1 MLLAGIL
8 GIAFWLLVLLTA
20 ARLAKRIPALP
31 PVSGASVHVSHGTI
45 LWRDRRFSW
54 HRDIRAMKYLAWRL
68 VPLLAV
74 VAAASCAKKNTALQP
89 IFISG
94 RAVAVV
100 GDSIIAVTISDP
112 PGVVVRNRLSGSLD
126 TLGSTFLNSPIH
138 VQFMG
143 ERWYVS
149 DVAEGRP
156 SVVIMSANGDL
167 EGQID
172 LRGVAPTAHQF
183 AVIPD
188 GRIIV
193 EGGGGELVAVAD
205 DSAATFAVT
214 EEEIS
219 RTGLLVAASGGL
231 IHAIPNRHITL
242 YNGLGKIR
250 WRVEWPWRETA
261 YVSDIAIDASGR
273 PHFIAGVQSTNEFL
287 VYSFSPISGEIV
299 RWSPR
304 GPYATFTVR
313 RLGEL
318 EPDSASRWLGE

>member
-1 MLLAGIL
+1 MN
-8 GIAFWLLVLLTA
+8 
-20 ARLAKRIPALP
+20 R
-31 PVSGASVHVSHGTI
+31 SG
-45 LWRDRRFSW
+45 WN
-54 HRDIRAMKYLAWRL
+54 L
-68 VPLLAV
+68 VPLLTLLTAT
-74 VAAASCAKKNTALQP
+74 SCAEKNTALQP
-89 IFISG
+89 IFING

-156 SVVIMSANGDL
+156 SVVIMSADGDL

-172 LRGVAPTAHQF
+172 LRAIARTPHQF

-193 EGGGGELVAVAD
+193 EGRGGELIVVAE

-214 EEEIS
+214 EEGIS

-261 YVSDIAIDASGR
+261 YVSDIAIDARGR

-287 VYSFSPISGEIV
+287 VYSFSPISGEVV

-313 RLGEL
+313 RLGKL
-318 EPDSASRWLGE
+318 EPDSSSRWLGE